1 MHSGLVMLLF
11 CFQLVMQRI
20 CHHESTSGML
30 QETHFLV
37 HHTQPLQLQAN
48 KEGYTVLA
56 MSRCPE
62 EVPSESWRLGLLS
75 QQPLQGWSQLPCT
88 RQDLFEGD
96 RLPPAHAFPSR
107 FP

>member
-1 MHSGLVMLLF
+1 
-11 CFQLVMQRI
+11 MQRI